1 MLEDLIIHET
11 WICILKLD
19 RMHFTYPWLLI
30 FLLATLFFMNLSTST
45 NRVLQE
51 THLVEQWDHWAPNV
65 VYQQT
70 IWENCAPFVLNQIY
84 LPGCQASIPVHKFT
98 YHNDKRSEY
107 NAVTGLSE
115 SFRKRVFVFVKV
127 WFEKYFSGWETAA
140 KNPRIFVG
148 NMIWKGSDVVR
159 VGFEAKCEWYF
170 SEVVCLPSLN
180 IAAAIR

>member
-1 MLEDLIIHET
+1 MIINFFTRNIIFHEPFYKH
-11 WICILKLD
+11 LQG
-19 RMHFTYPWLLI
+19 
-30 FLLATLFFMNLSTST
+30 STE
-45 NRVLQE
+45 R
-51 THLVEQWDHWAPNV
+51 HLVEQWDHWAPSV